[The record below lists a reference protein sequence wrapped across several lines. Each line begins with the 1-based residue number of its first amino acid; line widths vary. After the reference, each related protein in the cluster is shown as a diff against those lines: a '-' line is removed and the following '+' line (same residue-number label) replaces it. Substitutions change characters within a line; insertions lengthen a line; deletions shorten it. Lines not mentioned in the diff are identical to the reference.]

1 MKVALGISN
10 HHVHV
15 TREHLN
21 ILYGENYELAPK
33 KPLNQIGQYASE
45 ETVTI
50 KTQKGEMNNIRILG
64 PVRPY
69 TQVEISKT
77 DAIKLGLNP
86 PLRES
91 GDVKNSS
98 PITIIGPKGTVELT
112 EGCIIATRHIHI
124 TPEEAKEKGLENIK
138 EVQVK
143 IDGPKGGIMDHVSV
157 KIAPNSYYEMHIDT
171 DDANAHFLS
180 NNDEVEIIIP
190 ENGN

>member
-1 MKVALGISN
+1 MKVTIGVSN

-15 TREHLN
+15 TKEHLD
-21 ILYGENYELAPK
+21 ILYGEGYQLTPK
-33 KPLNQIGQYASE
+33 KTLNQIGQYASE

-50 KTQKGEMNNIRILG
+50 QTKKSEMHNIRILG

-91 GDVKNSS
+91 GEVKDSS

-124 TPEEAKEKGLENIK
+124 TPEEAKEKGLENVK
-138 EVQVK
+138 EVQVRV
-143 IDGPKGGIMDHVSV
+143 DGPKGGIMDHVSV

-180 NNDEVEIIIP
+180 NQDEVEIIIP

>member
-1 MKVALGISN
+1 MKVTLGISN

-15 TREHLN
+15 TKEHLN
-21 ILYGENYELAPK
+21 ILYGDNYELTPK

-50 KTQKGEMNNIRILG
+50 KTPKGEMNNVRILG

-86 PLRES
+86 PLRDS
-91 GDVKNSS
+91 GDVKDSS

-124 TPEEAKEKGLENIK
+124 TPEEAKEKGLENEK
-138 EVQVK
+138 EVTVK
-143 IDGPKGGIMDHVSV
+143 IDGPKGGTMDHVSV

-180 NNDEVEIIIP
+180 NNDEVEIIITH
-190 ENGN
+190 GN